1 MDLEDQVQGVGL
13 IGWVNARPMVS
24 ESPSARCVDAHEVR
38 LICELLE
45 FINVATAYK
54 IQSQTFR
61 HISFSL
67 ENTYQIKVRNVIIG
81 WKTRFVVGTF

>member
-1 MDLEDQVQGVGL
+1 MQDPWYRRLLLLRVVWIVHEARL
-13 IGWVNARPMVS
+13 IG
-24 ESPSARCVDAHEVR
+24 
-38 LICELLE
+38 ELLE
-45 FINVATAYK
+45 FVNVATAYK

-81 WKTRFVVGTF
+81 WKTRFVVGTFDSVFFL